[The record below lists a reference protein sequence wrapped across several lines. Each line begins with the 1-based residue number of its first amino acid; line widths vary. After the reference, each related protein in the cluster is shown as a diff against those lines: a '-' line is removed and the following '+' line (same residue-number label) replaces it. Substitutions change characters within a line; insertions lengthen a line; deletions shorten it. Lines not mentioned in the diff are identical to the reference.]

1 MAISITNGRLVNWVQ
16 LGLVHLWLFL
26 LILILL
32 HAVLLSLRLVRRI
45 LRRMTLGLRSRMSI
59 IIIIGGIR
67 LMILIV
73 LRSIMSASS
82 HDLEIFKQSDCI
94 LGHITTSAIFSNH
107 TKINRVHLLLRY
119 LPSLIYLARLNHW
132 RPEPSHLLVSEAI
145 VSTTESSHVHV
156 LPLRMTTSP
165 NFFLEEAKELNLNFV
180 FESLKRDLRSLCL
193 SNFIY

>member
-1 MAISITNGRLVNWVQ
+1 MP
-16 LGLVHLWLFL
+16 
-26 LILILL
+26 
-32 HAVLLSLRLVRRI
+32 
-45 LRRMTLGLRSRMSI
+45 I

-73 LRSIMSASS
+73 LRSIVSASS

-107 TKINRVHLLLRY
+107 AKINRVHLLLRH

-132 RPEPSHLLVSEAI
+132 RPESSHLLVSEAI
-145 VSTTESSHVHV
+145 VSTTESGHVHV
-156 LPLRMTTSP
+156 LPLRITTSP
-165 NFFLEEAKELNLNFV
+165 NFFLKEAKEFNLNFV

-193 SNFIY
+193 PNFIY